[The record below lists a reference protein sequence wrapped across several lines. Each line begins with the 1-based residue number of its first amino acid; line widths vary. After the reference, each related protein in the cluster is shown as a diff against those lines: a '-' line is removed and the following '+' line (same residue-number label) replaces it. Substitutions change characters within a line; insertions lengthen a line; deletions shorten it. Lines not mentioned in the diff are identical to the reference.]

1 MFRLA
6 NVPSAIEPS
15 HPHFR
20 DEEIEQRS
28 EVTCLPFDY
37 YSYHNCIEGESE
49 NQRGYEACSRPH
61 RYKVQSQALNPQHL
75 SPEPGLKHHGM
86 SPLSGAGMTD
96 TLSQV
101 IKSWAYICHF
111 HLYDNRQVTHFGIL
125 QNEAIK
131 VVTYLATA
139 RAVKRFEFMY
149 RKD

>member
-49 NQRGYEACSRPH
+49 KSERLRT
-61 RYKVQSQALNPQHL
+61 L
-75 SPEPGLKHHGM
+75 LK
-86 SPLSGAGMTD
+86 A
-96 TLSQV
+96 SQV
-101 IKSWAYICHF
+101 
-111 HLYDNRQVTHFGIL
+111 
-125 QNEAIK
+125 
-131 VVTYLATA
+131 
-139 RAVKRFEFMY
+139 
-149 RKD
+149 